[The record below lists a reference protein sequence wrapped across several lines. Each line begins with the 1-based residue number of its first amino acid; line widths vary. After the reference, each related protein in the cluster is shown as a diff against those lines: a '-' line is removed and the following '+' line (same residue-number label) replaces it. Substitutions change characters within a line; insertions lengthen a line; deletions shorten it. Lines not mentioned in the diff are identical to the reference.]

1 MTEPRQKPG
10 SSKQDFGTPD
20 DFFQAVCRR
29 FGTPVIDLAARA
41 DNTLCE
47 QFIGPEQ
54 NTLIYPWPVGVLRW
68 LNNEFG
74 STEKYVEKCRRVA
87 LDDPRGT
94 TLQLIPASIGTNW
107 FAEHCEG
114 VAEVIAIRP
123 RLVFKGTE
131 PNPKT
136 GRPDP
141 YPKDLMLLVWGFLA
155 NPGRLSTWRWI
166 GPLETIDP

>member
-41 DNTLCE
+41 DNTMCE
-47 QFIGPEQ
+47 RFIGPEQ
-54 NTLIYPWPVGVLRW
+54 NTLIYRWPVGVLRW

-123 RLVFKGTE
+123 RLVFKGSE
-131 PNPKT
+131 PNLQT
-136 GRPDP
+136 GRPAP
-141 YPKDLMLLVWGFLA
+141 YPKGPMSRVWGFLA